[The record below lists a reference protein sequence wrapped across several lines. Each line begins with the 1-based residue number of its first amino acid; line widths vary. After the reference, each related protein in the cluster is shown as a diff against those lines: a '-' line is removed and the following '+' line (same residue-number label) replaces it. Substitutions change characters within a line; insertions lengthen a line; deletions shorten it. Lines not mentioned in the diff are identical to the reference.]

1 MLTGKTRYRLSWR
14 KKMILQ
20 VEHWCR
26 SSSYPNPYHRTYS
39 AHWFDAT
46 FQDVMD
52 LQAGKTE
59 STKPAD
65 EYSYP
70 PKRHLFSELKEGMD
84 ELAST
89 RGEPMHHRK
98 HRDAAERRLS
108 REGIDY
114 KWINIAGEEE

>member
-52 LQAGKTE
+52 LQDGKVE
-59 STKPAD
+59 PTKPAD
-65 EYSYP
+65 ECNYP
-70 PKRHLFSELKEGMD
+70 P
-84 ELAST
+84 
-89 RGEPMHHRK
+89 HHRK
-98 HRDAAERRLS
+98 NRDAPARTLS
-108 REGIDY
+108 RELNEQDGIDY
-114 KWINIAGEEE
+114 KFLGMGDREDVR